1 MIKLVRGFKDILPAD
16 TALWQHVEALVREL
30 LEDFGFCELRIPLLE
45 QTELFS
51 RSIGA
56 GTDIVEKEMYTF
68 TDRGGA
74 SLTLRPEATASV
86 VRAYVEHRLYAKD
99 PVWKLYTIGPMFRRE
114 RPQKG
119 RYRQFYQINAEV
131 FGVDDPRADAELIL
145 LLMTFMGRLE
155 LPDITLQINS
165 LGCPDCRPRFKDA
178 LKSFLA
184 SHSEQLCSDCLRRR
198 DENPLRL
205 FDCKVS
211 ACKETMQD
219 APSVLDHLC
228 ETCRAH
234 FENVKKS
241 LDGFQI
247 PYRINHGLVRGL
259 DYYTRT
265 TFEVLAESLGA
276 QDAVAGGGRYDGLVK
291 ALGGP
296 EQPGVGFA
304 IGVDRLME
312 LLSGRAQDFEKR
324 PHVFIAA
331 IGERAQSIGF
341 QWLQDLRLQR
351 VRAEIDFED
360 RSLKSQ
366 MRRADKLGASYVLI
380 VGDREL
386 DDGTAVLRNM
396 ATKEQEK
403 VPVQDLVR
411 FIVNQ
416 INTDDLVKSHQAD
429 GKVKSS
435 RCKARKS

>member
-1 MIKLVRGFKDILPAD
+1 MIRLVRGFKDILPAD
-16 TALWQHVEALVREL
+16 TPLWQHVEGLVREL

-68 TDRGGA
+68 ADRGGA

-86 VRAYVEHRLYAKD
+86 VRAYIEHRLYAKD

-131 FGVDDPRADAELIL
+131 FGLHDPRTDAELIL
-145 LLMTFMGRLE
+145 LLMTFMDRLR
-155 LPDITLQINS
+155 LADITLQINS
-165 LGCPDCRPRFKDA
+165 LGCPECRPSFKSA
-178 LKSFLA
+178 LQSFVENR
-184 SHSEQLCSDCLRRR
+184 SEQLCSDCLRRR

-228 ETCRAH
+228 KTCQAH

-241 LDGFQI
+241 LEGFEI
-247 PYRINHGLVRGL
+247 PYQINHGLVRGL

-276 QDAVAGGGRYDGLVK
+276 QDAVAGGGRYDGLVR

-296 EQPGVGFA
+296 DQPGVGFA

-312 LLSGRAQDFEKR
+312 LLGRRAEVFVKR
-324 PHVFIAA
+324 PHIFIAA
-331 IGERAQSIGF
+331 IGERAQDMGF
-341 QWLQDLRLQR
+341 QWLEGLRLQR
-351 VRAEIDFED
+351 VRTEMDFEN

-386 DDGTAVLRNM
+386 DDGAALLRNM
-396 ATKEQEK
+396 TTKDQEE
-403 VPVQDLVR
+403 VPLQDLVSYVVTK
-411 FIVNQ
+411 VN
-416 INTDDLVKSHQAD
+416 TSTVGSK
-429 GKVKSS
+429 
-435 RCKARKS
+435 